1 MSHTAVTAAAICAAS
16 WVGLFIGAG
25 NIGLQRSVSI
35 GPLTL
40 LELPVAVALAS
51 GLSFLV
57 ALGSRHGGLTS
68 QQSLR
73 VVAHVLV
80 GDAIAALVL
89 APLAVGELTPFDAP
103 VVFATL
109 TVLGLQ
115 PLAAF
120 AGSIASQ
127 AVQSTD
133 Q

>member
-1 MSHTAVTAAAICAAS
+1 MSQTAVTAAAICAAS
-16 WVGLFIGAG
+16 WVGLFVGAG

-51 GLSFLV
+51 ALALLV
-57 ALGSRHGGLTS
+57 ALGSRLGRLS
-68 QQSLR
+68 DQQQPLR
-73 VVAHVLV
+73 LVAYVLV

-89 APLAVGELTPFDAP
+89 APLAVGELAPFDAP

-115 PLAAF
+115 PLAAL
-120 AGSIASQ
+120 AGSLASR
-127 AVQSTD
+127 ALQSG
-133 Q
+133 